1 MVKENASF
9 SEAFQLHLIGVVSDV
24 VLQTLQ
30 HYGLANHIKTLGYV
44 SHEEAIKA
52 QMSSR
57 ILLLVEIDSEDTKV
71 IIPGKLFEY
80 MASDTPILAVGP
92 KDSDVETILKSTNTG
107 QYFYYDQ
114 KQAIKS
120 QILSY
125 FEAYKTDSLS
135 VNAIGLQQYSRKA
148 LTKSLA
154 DVLKD
159 SL

>member
-1 MVKENASF
+1 MTTLKHYELTSHVKT
-9 SEAFQLHLIGVVSDV
+9 I
-24 VLQTLQ
+24 
-30 HYGLANHIKTLGYV
+30 GYV

-52 QMSSR
+52 QMRSR
-57 ILLLVEIDSEDTKV
+57 VLLLVEIDSEDTKV

-80 MASDTPILAVGP
+80 MVSETPILAVGP

-107 QYFYYDQ
+107 HYFYYDE

-125 FEAYKTDSLS
+125 FEAYKTNSLI

-148 LTKSLA
+148 LTKLLS
-154 DVLKD
+154 DILKN
-159 SL
+159 